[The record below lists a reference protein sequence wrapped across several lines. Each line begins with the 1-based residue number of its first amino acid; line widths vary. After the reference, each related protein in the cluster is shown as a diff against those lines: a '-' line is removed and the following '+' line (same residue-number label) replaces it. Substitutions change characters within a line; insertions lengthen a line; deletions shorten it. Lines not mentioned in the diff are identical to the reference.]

1 MLIVFCGIDGCGK
14 STYIDCLKK
23 HMESNGTLCQIIDPM
38 KKGVLSQALKKI
50 PIASEINVNHLFD
63 PTLISSAY
71 ALDMLYS
78 MSKNEKNIFYLSHRY
93 DLCCRSYAMVQSAN
107 INYID
112 MILSCLPIPN
122 LTVYIKISPVIA
134 YERLIQRNKKL
145 SWKENIDVL
154 TNASLYYDINFNRLR
169 RNKIMIDNS
178 EAEDFEGNMDAIKN
192 KINELLGKE
201 AEK

>member
-1 MLIVFCGIDGCGK
+1 
-14 STYIDCLKK
+14 
-23 HMESNGTLCQIIDPM
+23 
-38 KKGVLSQALKKI
+38 
-50 PIASEINVNHLFD
+50 
-63 PTLISSAY
+63 
-71 ALDMLYS
+71 
-78 MSKNEKNIFYLSHRY
+78 
-93 DLCCRSYAMVQSAN
+93 MVQSAN

-122 LTVYIKISPVIA
+122 LTVYIKISSVIA

>member
-78 MSKNEKNIFYLSHRY
+78 MSKNEKNIFYLSH
-93 DLCCRSYAMVQSAN
+93 
-107 INYID
+107 
-112 MILSCLPIPN
+112 
-122 LTVYIKISPVIA
+122 K
-134 YERLIQRNKKL
+134 QR
-145 SWKENIDVL
+145 
-154 TNASLYYDINFNRLR
+154 
-169 RNKIMIDNS
+169 
-178 EAEDFEGNMDAIKN
+178 
-192 KINELLGKE
+192 
-201 AEK
+201 